1 VINSFLRNKRN
12 PSFEKY
18 LTFLLLVGDIFLF
31 ILSDFS
37 AFTLK
42 FEKEITQLPYY
53 NLSAYFR
60 IFLFIIII
68 RLIFFYTF
76 GLYYNLKVKTN
87 FEIIVSTFKA
97 TFLSFLTT
105 VVIAF
110 YFRAL
115 TYPRSVIVISC
126 VGIFL
131 LTIIWRIFLKTIV
144 GIVFGEDFLN
154 SKVLILG
161 INEEAK
167 RLALH
172 ISKDS
177 STRYKVI
184 GFVKTDNSE
193 NLEDDSVKILGNL
206 ESFSKVIRENFPDEV
221 IITADIPQD
230 KLINILSEI
239 SYNRI
244 SCKVLPH
251 LYEAIMSNVIT
262 LPIKDI
268 NPVFVVP
275 LDERFYWYK
284 GAKRLID
291 ILVSSLGLII
301 FSPLMLLI
309 ALLIKITSKG
319 PVLFKQERIGLYG
332 KRFILYKFR
341 TMYVDAEEKTGPV
354 WASDNDIRVTPL
366 GRFLRKTRLD
376 ELPQLFN
383 VFKNDMS
390 LVGPRP
396 ERPYFVE
403 ILKEKVPFYLERLT
417 VKPGITGW
425 AQINYPY
432 ADSIETSKEKFLY
445 DIYYI
450 KNMSLAL
457 DLFIFIKTIWIILQ
471 EKGAH

>member
-18 LTFLLLVGDIFLF
+18 LTFLLLLGDIFLF

-68 RLIFFYTF
+68 RSIFFYTF

-167 RLALH
+167 RLAL
-172 ISKDS
+172 K
-177 STRYKVI
+177 
-184 GFVKTDNSE
+184 
-193 NLEDDSVKILGNL
+193 
-206 ESFSKVIRENFPDEV
+206 
-221 IITADIPQD
+221 
-230 KLINILSEI
+230 
-239 SYNRI
+239 
-244 SCKVLPH
+244 
-251 LYEAIMSNVIT
+251 
-262 LPIKDI
+262 
-268 NPVFVVP
+268 
-275 LDERFYWYK
+275 
-284 GAKRLID
+284 
-291 ILVSSLGLII
+291 
-301 FSPLMLLI
+301 
-309 ALLIKITSKG
+309 
-319 PVLFKQERIGLYG
+319 
-332 KRFILYKFR
+332 
-341 TMYVDAEEKTGPV
+341 
-354 WASDNDIRVTPL
+354 
-366 GRFLRKTRLD
+366 
-376 ELPQLFN
+376 
-383 VFKNDMS
+383 
-390 LVGPRP
+390 
-396 ERPYFVE
+396 
-403 ILKEKVPFYLERLT
+403 
-417 VKPGITGW
+417 
-425 AQINYPY
+425 
-432 ADSIETSKEKFLY
+432 
-445 DIYYI
+445 
-450 KNMSLAL
+450 
-457 DLFIFIKTIWIILQ
+457 
-471 EKGAH
+471 